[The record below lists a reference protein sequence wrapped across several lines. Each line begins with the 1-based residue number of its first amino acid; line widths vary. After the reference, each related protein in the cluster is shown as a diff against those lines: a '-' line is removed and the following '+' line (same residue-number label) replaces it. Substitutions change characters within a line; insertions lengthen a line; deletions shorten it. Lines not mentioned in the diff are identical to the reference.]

1 MKSIIEDLAH
11 TEISTTVWK
20 KGSRREAS
28 LKLLIKNY
36 QEAVVLWNIGNNTI

>member
-11 TEISTTVWK
+11 TGISTTIRK
-20 KGSRREAS
+20 KGSKREAS

-36 QEAVVLWNIGNNTI
+36 QEAVVVWNIDNNAI